1 MESVVYV
8 PDGTDCTVTLYLQ
21 NPEKYRGN
29 IACTCEEKAWFVK
42 GFSTEKYD
50 RAPCFAA
57 HHTDNCD
64 FKIELI
70 VDDDGDPSS
79 GDPTTIHVDLDK
91 QRKQSIE
98 VAAPIQTPL
107 KESRWGTTRR
117 YSSVGDYPE
126 NKSLR
131 QILTGLRKNSS
142 YPEDDVTVKMVADG
156 GRIVLQGALAELLV
170 PQEDMQS
177 APLGEARLYWGRI
190 NNVNKSNGALWLNC
204 GDYRSEPSILI
215 DDEDLE
221 SDLIDD
227 FRLGD
232 AEDLQGADFIVV
244 GVAFKAQNGKVYIKF
259 GFTKYIAF
267 RKYRLEVKS
276 NDLVVGEEGE

>member
-57 HHTDNCD
+57 HHTDDCD

-70 VDDDGDPSS
+70 VDDDGDPGS

-91 QRKQSIE
+91 QRKQSID
-98 VAAPIQTPL
+98 VAAPAPKPV
-107 KESRWGTTRR
+107 KESRWGTTRK
-117 YSSVGDYPE
+117 YSSISDYPE

-131 QILTGLRKNSS
+131 QILTNLWRNPA
-142 YPEDDVTVKMVADG
+142 YPEDDVAVKMVADG
-156 GRIVLQGALAELLV
+156 GRIVLEGLLANLLV
-170 PQEDMQS
+170 PQREIPN
-177 APLGEARLYWGRI
+177 APIGEVRVFWGRI

-204 GDYRSEPSILI
+204 GEYGSEPSILI
-215 DDEDLE
+215 DDEELEQDLLE
-221 SDLIDD
+221 D
-227 FRLGD
+227 FRIKD
-232 AEDLQGADFIVV
+232 IEELQGADFIVV
-244 GVAFKAQNGKVYIKF
+244 GIAFQAKNGKPYIKF
-259 GFTKYIAF
+259 GFTKYISF
-267 RKYRLEVKS
+267 RKYT
-276 NDLVVGEEGE
+276 VGVA